1 VKPTRLRAGLRR
13 HGLVRR
19 PEMIRSLVRSR
30 RLRFTE
36 GNQVELFDVG
46 HAGLD
51 AMLEAIGS
59 SRGRIHLETY
69 ILRGDDI
76 GRRFLSEL
84 TRRAQD
90 GVDVRLLYDSI
101 GSLGLEPAVLAELV
115 EAGGEVLAFNPI
127 GRLLPGFAPRRRD
140 HRKILVVD
148 GNVAFAGGLNI
159 GDEYA
164 AGRPGSGRSEWRD
177 AHVRLVGPVVRDLE
191 AVFLES
197 WFRADGP
204 GLPWDT
210 LLGAEPAPAGDVR
223 CAVLADGPAYRHRR
237 MQDLLVSALES
248 ARSDVLLESPYF
260 APGRRLLDALSST
273 SRRGVAVE
281 LLLAG
286 RTDHPILQRA
296 ARSILPRLL
305 STGVRVHEY
314 QPSMLHSKLA
324 VFDAEWA
331 IIGSSN
337 LDRQSLERNFEVNLI
352 IEGGDIPR
360 QLRSRFRRELTAA
373 RRIDAESLAARS
385 LVERVLDRIAALLL
399 LLM

>member
-1 VKPTRLRAGLRR
+1 VTPARLRAGLRR
-13 HGLVRR
+13 RGLVRR

-36 GNQVELFDVG
+36 GNQIELFDVG
-46 HAGLD
+46 YAGLD
-51 AMLEAIGS
+51 AMLAAIRS
-59 SRGRIHLETY
+59 SRDRIHLETY
-69 ILRGDDI
+69 ILRGDDT

-84 TRRAQD
+84 ARRARD

-101 GSLGLEPAVLAELV
+101 GSLGLEPAVLADLI

-127 GRLLPGFAPRRRD
+127 GRLVPGFAPRRRD

-148 GNVAFAGGLNI
+148 GKVAFTGGLNI

-164 AGRPGSGRSEWRD
+164 AGRTGPVSSEWRD
-177 AHVRLVGPVVRDLE
+177 AHVRVVGPAVRDLE

-210 LLGAEPAPAGDVR
+210 LLGAEPAAAGNVR
-223 CAVLADGPAYRHRR
+223 CAVLSDGPAYRHRLMR
-237 MQDLLVSALES
+237 DLLVSALES
-248 ARSDVLLESPYF
+248 ARGDVLLESPYF
-260 APGRRLLDALSST
+260 APGRRVLDALSSA
-273 SRRGVAVE
+273 SQRGVAVE

-296 ARSILPRLL
+296 ARAILPRLL

-314 QPSMLHSKLA
+314 QLSMLHSKLA
-324 VFDAEWA
+324 VFDGEWA
-331 IIGSSN
+331 TIGTSN

-352 IEGGDIPR
+352 IEGGDIPHR
-360 QLRSRFRRELTAA
+360 LRKRFRQELAVA
-373 RRIDAESLAARS
+373 RRVDAESLAYRS
-385 LVERVLDRIAALLL
+385 LVERARDRCAALLL
-399 LLM
+399 FLM